1 MRRLLA
7 RRLAPLPVLAAL
19 LLSGCGGLGEDPA
32 ATAEGREIS
41 AESLQDELELIQEND
56 GYREA
61 LEQSYGVQLKG
72 SGEGTFDATFTAQLL
87 SLRVYYSL
95 LEEALADEGV
105 EVTEEAER
113 EAAET
118 VKEQLESIGGDAED
132 FPAEYRERLAHQE
145 ALVALAS
152 EEAAN
157 GEIGERYFEEN
168 AEQFQQVCASHILI
182 AVDTGT
188 QTRTPDEALAIIE
201 GLKAQIDAG
210 ADFAEVA
217 RASTEDP
224 GSKEAGGDLGCEN
237 PGRFVEPFA
246 AALVS
251 QPLGVVGDPV
261 QTEFGYH
268 LIKVTERGEADIE
281 DVRDELSQAALDAY
295 LLEVVCG
302 DDVEVDVN
310 PRFGRWDR
318 SGCADGSTLAAVR
331 PPTRPGTS
339 GGTEPTLTPG
349 VVEEAP

>member
-19 LLSGCGGLGEDPA
+19 VLSGCGDLGDDPA
-32 ATAEGREIS
+32 ATAEGQEIS
-41 AESLQDELELIQEND
+41 VESLQDELELIQEND

-61 LEQSYGVQLKG
+61 LEQSYGVQLAG

-118 VKEQLESIGGDAED
+118 VQQQLESIGGDAED

-145 ALVALAS
+145 ALVGLAS

-168 AEQFQQVCASHILI
+168 AEQFAQVCASHILI
-182 AVDTGT
+182 GIES
-188 QTRTPDEALAIIE
+188 RPPEEALRIATD
-201 GLKAQIDAG
+201 LKAQIDGG
-210 ADFAEVA
+210 ADFAA
-217 RASTEDP
+217 IASASSEDP
-224 GSKEAGGDLGCEN
+224 GSKDQGGDLGCEN
-237 PGRFVEPFA
+237 PGRYVEAFA
-246 AALVS
+246 AALAA
-251 QPLGVVGDPV
+251 QPVGVVGEPV
-261 QTEFGYH
+261 ETEFGYH
-268 LIKVTERGEADIE
+268 IIKVTDRGQADIE
-281 DVRDELSQAALDAY
+281 DVREELSQAALDAY

-318 SGCADGSTLAAVR
+318 GGCADGSTLAAVR
-331 PPTRPGTS
+331 PPTRPETS
-339 GGTEPTLTPG
+339 GATESTLAPG